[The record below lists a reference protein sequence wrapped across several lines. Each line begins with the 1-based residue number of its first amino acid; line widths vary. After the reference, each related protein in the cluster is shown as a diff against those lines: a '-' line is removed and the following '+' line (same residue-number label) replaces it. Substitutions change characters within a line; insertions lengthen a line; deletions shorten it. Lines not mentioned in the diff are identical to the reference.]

1 MLPAYKQ
8 ADMSSTAQPTNHP
21 VIAFGISSLAQ
32 SILLMNRPKNNVK
45 GGPSSLFIF
54 NLPLLPL

>member
-8 ADMSSTAQPTNHP
+8 ADMPSYTQSTSHP
-21 VIAFGISSLAQ
+21 FIAFGLSSLAQ
-32 SILLMNRPKNNVK
+32 CRLLVNRTKNNVK

-54 NLPLLPL
+54 NLPGFPL